1 MYKFNLSSFMVKRKF
16 QTLFLY
22 SKYCKKRMDT
32 IKQLRWR
39 YATKKFDVDKKL
51 SKEKLNIIKQ
61 AFNLTATSFGL
72 QTINLVI
79 LENKDIRTSLVAH
92 SYNQKQVLDAS
103 HLLVICIQDNI
114 ENADVNNYYKN
125 IKTIR
130 NTPDG
135 ILEPY
140 RKDLVEMMANMSKK
154 QRQQWST
161 NQAYIALGN
170 LMTICAIEN
179 IDSCPMEGF
188 ISKKY
193 DSILKLKE
201 KGLKSVLLLPVGYR
215 AENDMFSTFKK
226 VRKPIKETIIEI

>member
-1 MYKFNLSSFMVKRKF
+1 
-16 QTLFLY
+16 
-22 SKYCKKRMDT
+22 MDT
-32 IKQLRWR
+32 IKQLQWR
-39 YATKKFDVDKKL
+39 YATKKFDADKKL
-51 SKEKLNIIKQ
+51 SKNKLDILKQ
-61 AFNLTATSFGL
+61 AFNLTATSYGL
-72 QTINLVI
+72 QTISLVI
-79 LENKDIRTSLVAH
+79 VEDKVIRASLVEH
-92 SYNQKQVLDAS
+92 SYNQKQVLEAS

-114 ENADVNNYYKN
+114 QKFDVNDYYKN
-125 IKTIR
+125 IKAIR
-130 NTPDG
+130 NTPDS

-140 RKDLVEMMANMSKK
+140 RKGLAEIMGSMTINE
-154 QRQQWST
+154 QQQWST

-215 AENDMFSTFKK
+215 AKDDMFSGFKK